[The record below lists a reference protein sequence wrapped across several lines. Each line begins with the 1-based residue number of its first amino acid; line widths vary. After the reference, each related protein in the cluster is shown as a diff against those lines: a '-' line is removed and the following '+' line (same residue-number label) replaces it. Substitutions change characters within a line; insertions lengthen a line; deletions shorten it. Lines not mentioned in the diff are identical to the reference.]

1 MGDTIDLT
9 GNGGVVKTIV
19 RHAKANADAPTDDLP
34 LVDGTFFKAKLWF
47 TSSLTLHCKLLRLIV
62 YE

>member
-1 MGDTIDLT
+1 MSETIDLT

-34 LVDGTFFKAKLWF
+34 LVDGTFLFLMTRF
-47 TSSLTLHCKLLRLIV
+47 H
-62 YE
+62 